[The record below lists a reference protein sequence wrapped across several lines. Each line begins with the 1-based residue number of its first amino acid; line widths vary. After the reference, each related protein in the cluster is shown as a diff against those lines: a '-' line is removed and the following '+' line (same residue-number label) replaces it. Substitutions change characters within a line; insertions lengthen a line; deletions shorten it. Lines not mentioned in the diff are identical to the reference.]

1 MPRLSRETW
10 ADVRAER
17 EAGASF
23 PELAAKYGVSH
34 QAIQKRAK
42 AEGWG
47 DGTDVAEVIRRKVA
61 EKVARVVAGANPQKR
76 AEAIDAEAEKRAAV
90 VRMHQAE
97 WDDHRAR
104 FGSVPEDFEAGKL
117 AKISAEMLR
126 IRQDGERKAW
136 GLDTGQAQG
145 DVVLHHNLRIVG
157 DGE

>member
-1 MPRLSRETW
+1 MPRLSKETW
-10 ADVRAER
+10 SDIRAER

-34 QAIQKRAK
+34 QAIQKRSK
-42 AEGWG
+42 SEGWS

-61 EKVARVVAGANPQKR
+61 EKVARVVAGSNPQKR
-76 AEAIDAEAEKRAAV
+76 AESIDAAAEKSASV

-97 WDDHRAR
+97 WEDHRAR
-104 FGSVPEDFEAGKL
+104 FGSVPEDFESGKL

-136 GLDTGQAQG
+136 GLDEASAQPT
-145 DVVLHHNLRIVG
+145 IVIERSYG
-157 DGE
+157 SK

>member
-1 MPRLSRETW
+1 MPRLSKETW
-10 ADVRAER
+10 SDIRAER

-42 AEGWG
+42 AEGWS

-61 EKVARVVAGANPQKR
+61 EKVARVVAGSNPQKR
-76 AEAIDAEAEKRAAV
+76 SESIDAAAEKSASV

-97 WDDHRAR
+97 WEDHRAR
-104 FGSVPEDFEAGKL
+104 FGSVPEDFESGKL

-136 GLDTGQAQG
+136 GLDEASAQPT
-145 DVVLHHNLRIVG
+145 IVIERSYG
-157 DGE
+157 SK